1 MTNTLKADFIERI
14 QHGLKRKSINSC
26 SKWAETYRVLKGKKW
41 SFEEFPWTREPHDC
55 KSEYIVIRKAAQMG
69 FTEVALNLTFYKI
82 DIVNDDCLYVLPTE
96 SDASDFS
103 SGRFDP
109 ALAECEHLQ
118 KLFSDVNNVG
128 LKRAGNST
136 LYVRG
141 SKSRSKLK
149 SIPTGHI
156 TLDEVEEMSQE
167 NIPLAF
173 ERASG
178 QKAPQKLLISTPIVP
193 KKGID
198 VYYEGSTQDEFYFK
212 CPHCSKYIMFRF
224 PESLIITG
232 DNINDPELDKSHY
245 ICYECK
251 GILTHEEKFEYLKTG
266 IYVPTYKDR
275 EMTGYTVSQLY
286 SMRPVGTPKNIAKA
300 FLRTKADPTEEQEFF
315 NSKLGKP
322 HIVANSQ
329 LTEQEVEECKKPFVK
344 GIRPK
349 SPIITIGVDIGKYWH
364 VEVDEWYIDSKSTEQ
379 LINERAICRV
389 LEQEQIDLKRGEE
402 PLINLI
408 RKYKPSGVVID
419 IQPETLMGYRLT
431 KKFPGV
437 VYLCKFVRSVGAK
450 HIQFNEEER
459 RINVDRTSWLDLALK
474 RFRKRT
480 IQIPANVTQD
490 YIEHMLKL
498 IRVYEK
504 DSDGNPVGR
513 YISADDTDHYA
524 FSRVYAEIALGIANK
539 NRQHQTIEKPI

>member
-1 MTNTLKADFIERI
+1 MITHDFLERI
-14 QHGLKRKSINSC
+14 QSGLERRGIDRC
-26 SKWAETYRVLKGKKW
+26 SKWAERYRVLKGERW
-41 SFEEFPWTREPHDC
+41 SFKEFPWTREPHDC

-82 DIVNDDCLYVLPTE
+82 DIIHDDCLYVLPTE

-149 SIPTGHI
+149 TIPTGHI
-156 TLDEVEEMSQE
+156 TLDEVEEMAQE

-178 QKAPQKLLISTPIVP
+178 QRCPQKLLISTPIVP

-198 VYYEGSTQDEFYFK
+198 VYYQNSSQSEFNFK
-212 CPHCSKYIMFRF
+212 CPGCNSYITFEF
-224 PESLIITG
+224 PDSLVITG
-232 DNINDPELDKSHY
+232 DHVNDPNLANCHY
-245 ICYECK
+245 ICTRCK
-251 GILTHEEKFEYLKTG
+251 KILKHEDKWEYLSTG
-266 IYVPTYKDR
+266 IYVPKFKDR

-286 SMRPVGTPKNIAKA
+286 SMRPVGTPKNIALAYLK
-300 FLRTKADPTEEQEFF
+300 TKADPTEEQEFF

-329 LTEQEVEECKKPFVK
+329 LCEAEVDACKKPYL
-344 GIRPK
+344 RRTPAK
-349 SPIITIGVDIGKYWH
+349 SKIITIGIDVGKHFHY
-364 VEVDEWYIDSKSTEQ
+364 EVDEWYEDKSSNEK
-379 LINERAICRV
+379 LINERAVARLLDTNEIP
-389 LEQEQIDLKRGEE
+389 LEEGEDA
-402 PLINLI
+402 LIKLI
-408 RKYKPSGVVID
+408 RSWKATGVVID
-419 IQPETLMGYRLT
+419 IQPEQLLAYRLA
-431 KKFPGV
+431 KRFPGIC
-437 VYLCKFVRSVGAK
+437 YMCKFVSSVAAK
-450 HIQFNEEER
+450 HIAFNDNER
-459 RINVDRTSWLDLALK
+459 QINVNRTSWLDLSLK
-474 RFRKRT
+474 RFRKQS
-480 IQIPANVTQD
+480 IKLPVDIPPAYV
-490 YIEHMLKL
+490 EHMTKL

-524 FSRVYAEIALGIANK
+524 FARVYAEIALGIANK
-539 NRQHQTIEKPI
+539 NRRHQTIGTPI